1 MQFSAWPQQ
10 LLAEHIPFL
19 QGKSQVK
26 NWWWG
31 GSRLG
36 PSGLKSNQLNKA
48 TQLEDQTWT
57 LNLSLLQF
65 YASSTCYSAKA
76 FFFFL

>member
-48 TQLEDQTWT
+48 TQLEDRSK
-57 LNLSLLQF
+57 LPPSVKM
-65 YASSTCYSAKA
+65 SAHQGDVTA
-76 FFFFL
+76 RA